1 MSREPGLSV
10 SILDSLHCS
19 YVFTYVSHS
28 GDCELLEDRGVVLSQ
43 TGACRVGGWS
53 GRGQE
58 GCWIRGSVMEWQE
71 CGL

>member
-43 TGACRVGGWS
+43 SRWVVWKGA
-53 GRGQE
+53 GRLLDKRQCHGMAGMWPVE
-58 GCWIRGSVMEWQE
+58 
-71 CGL
+71 